1 MQWFANLKL
10 SHKLVFSFLLC
21 SVVTVAVGL
30 YSLGRIKEQR
40 DNLRTTYSDNLQSI
54 QLLGAASQRQC
65 VHSRVY
71 VRLPSMKDAQ
81 VRKDAEARAGKHWE
95 TMRGYLDEYRKKPQS
110 AEEAKRFAEVEASF
124 HPYLESLEKLKAILE
139 AGYLDSASDFSNGP
153 ARKASNSVE
162 AAFDSLIAVSVE
174 EAGSF
179 NETSEIRAK
188 EAEKVVLSLIVLS
201 ALAAIMLGLYV
212 TRIVGRQ
219 LGGDPSYA
227 VEIVRRVSDG
237 DFDVQVALRQGDSTS
252 LLAAMS
258 KMSRSLLEQLGGRP
272 EYALGVVRKV
282 AAGDLTVQVDVR
294 PGDKTSLLAAM
305 KQMTEKLLDV
315 IQEIRASADMLA
327 SASEEISASAQSLS
341 QSATQQAANV
351 EETSASVEEITATVA
366 QNTENAKVTD
376 DIASRSAGYAKEGG
390 EAVSQTV
397 LAMRQIASKI
407 GIIDDIAYQTNLLA
421 LNAAIEAA
429 RAGEHG
435 KGFAVV
441 AAEVRKL
448 AERSQVA
455 AQEIG
460 SVATNSVS
468 LSERA
473 GKLLD
478 DLVPSI
484 RKTADLVQEIAA
496 ASKEQA
502 SGLSQ
507 INTSVSQ
514 LSITTQSTA
523 SASEELSSTSEEMSA
538 QAVKLQEASRW
549 FRVGDEKDAV
559 PRGAVATRTSKVS
572 KGRHV
577 GSRGGSKSNSLRDDM
592 YDEPDES
599 SMTRF

>member
-10 SHKLVFSFLLC
+10 SQKLVVSFLLC

-30 YSLGRIKEQR
+30 YSLGRIREQGA
-40 DNLRTTYSDNLQSI
+40 NLRRTYSDNLQSI

-71 VRLPSMKDAQ
+71 VRLPSMKDPT
-81 VRKDAEARAGKHWE
+81 VRKESEERAGKHWE
-95 TMRGYLDEYRKKPQS
+95 KMQGYLDEYRKKPQS
-110 AEEAKRFAEVEASF
+110 AEEARRFAEVEASF
-124 HPYLESLEKLKAILE
+124 RPYLESLEQLKKILE
-139 AGYLDSASDFSNGP
+139 TGNLDSASDYSNGP

-162 AAFDSLIAVSVE
+162 AAFDSLVAISVA
-174 EAGSF
+174 EAGAF
-179 NETSEIRAK
+179 NEATEIQAAK
-188 EAEKVVLSLIVLS
+188 AEKVVISLIVLS
-201 ALAAIMLGLYV
+201 GLAAILLGIYV
-212 TRIVGRQ
+212 TRVVGRQ
-219 LGGDPSYA
+219 LGGDPAYA
-227 VEIVRRVSDG
+227 AEIVRRISEG
-237 DFDVQVALRQGDSTS
+237 DFEVQVALREGDSTS

-258 KMSRSLLEQLGGRP
+258 RMTRNLLDQLGGKP
-272 EYALGVVRKV
+272 EYALEVVRKV
-282 AAGDLTVQVDVR
+282 AAGDLTVQVETR
-294 PGDKTSLLAAM
+294 PGDSSSVLAAT
-305 KQMTEKLLDV
+305 KQMIGKLMEV
-315 IQEIRASADMLA
+315 IREIRASADTLA
-327 SASEEISASAQSLS
+327 SASEEISASSQSLS

-397 LAMRQIASKI
+397 VAMRQIAGKI
-407 GIIDDIAYQTNLLA
+407 GIIDDIAYQTNFLA

-460 SVATNSVS
+460 DVATNSVT

-502 SGLSQ
+502 AGLSQ

-514 LSITTQSTA
+514 LSMTTQSTA

-538 QAVKLQEASRW
+538 QALNLQEAVAY
-549 FRVGDEKDAV
+549 FKIGDSFHAGKAV
-559 PRGAVATRTSKVS
+559 RHKASNPPGASARAVRQKSSIPMGVS
-572 KGRHV
+572 
-577 GSRGGSKSNSLRDDM
+577 
-592 YDEPDES
+592 DES
-599 SMTRF
+599 EFTRF